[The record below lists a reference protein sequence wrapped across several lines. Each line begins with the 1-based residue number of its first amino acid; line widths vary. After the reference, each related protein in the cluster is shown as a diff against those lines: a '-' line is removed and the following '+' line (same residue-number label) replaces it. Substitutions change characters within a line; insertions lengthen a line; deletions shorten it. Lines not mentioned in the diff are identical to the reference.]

1 MVLINDIATGFREL
15 DSLLSSPPFAF
26 LVYGVAGSGK
36 TSLLLHIATS
46 LCREAPCLYISTEGT
61 LHYERVARSA
71 EAFEGVY
78 FAEAYSLDE
87 LLDILVKALGS
98 ISPRYIFVD
107 SINAPFR
114 VEALSERS
122 VAHFSYIIALAR
134 SYAEAKK
141 GGVLAS
147 AQVHAADG
155 DVAAV
160 GESILRY
167 YFDIIARLVIE
178 GPARRIFIE
187 RPRLSISKKFEITER
202 GIRWVD

>member
-1 MVLINDIATGFREL
+1 MVIISDISTGFREL
-15 DSLLSSPPFAF
+15 DSLLSSRPLAF

-36 TSLLLHIATS
+36 TSLLLRIAAA
-46 LCREAPCLYISTEGT
+46 LCRGAPCLYISTEGT

-71 EAFEGVY
+71 EAFENVY
-78 FAEAYSLDE
+78 FTEAYSLDE
-87 LLDILVKALGS
+87 LTEVLMRALGR
-98 ISPRYIFVD
+98 ISPEYVFVD
-107 SINAPFR
+107 SLNAPFR

-134 SYAEAKK
+134 KYAEVRN
-141 GGVLAS
+141 GGFLAS
-147 AQVHAADG
+147 AQVHATDG

-160 GESILRY
+160 GESILKY

-178 GPARRIFIE
+178 GPARRILIE
-187 RPRLSISKKFEITER
+187 RPSLNITRKFEITDR